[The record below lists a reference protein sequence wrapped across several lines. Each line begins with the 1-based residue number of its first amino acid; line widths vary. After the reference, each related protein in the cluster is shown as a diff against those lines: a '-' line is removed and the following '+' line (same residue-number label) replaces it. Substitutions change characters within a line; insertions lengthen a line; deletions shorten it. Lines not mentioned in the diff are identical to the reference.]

1 MSKAISEICE
11 AGYSHRLFMLA
22 FFITRSATAS
32 GSISNFN
39 PRGRLFRKRKRN
51 FSVARKQRRA
61 LAQRALSSDFRQIRI
76 VSALREMRQ
85 HDVPRPSIKTVRKP
99 FRYVLV

>member
-39 PRGRLFRKRKRN
+39 PRGRLFRKR

-99 FRYVLV
+99 FRYIFV